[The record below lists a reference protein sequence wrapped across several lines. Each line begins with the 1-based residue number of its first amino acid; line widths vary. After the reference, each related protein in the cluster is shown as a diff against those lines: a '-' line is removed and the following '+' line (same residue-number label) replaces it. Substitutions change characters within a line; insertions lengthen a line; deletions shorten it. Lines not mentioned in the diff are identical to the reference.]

1 MSCKDCHLSEKRMLT
16 VNVDSFTS
24 RSSNMSEINQ
34 HTVDGQNPALVD
46 EQKILH
52 QLGLKSIVISR
63 IFTSFPVPSLPIIH
77 FIFFVT
83 LQETSQTSRLSP
95 FWSRRI
101 FC

>member
-1 MSCKDCHLSEKRMLT
+1 MSCKDCHLSEKRILT
-16 VNVDSFTS
+16 VNVDPFTN

-52 QLGLKSIVISR
+52 QLGPKSIVISG

-77 FIFFVT
+77 SIP
-83 LQETSQTSRLSP
+83 SDSARNP
-95 FWSRRI
+95 
-101 FC
+101 